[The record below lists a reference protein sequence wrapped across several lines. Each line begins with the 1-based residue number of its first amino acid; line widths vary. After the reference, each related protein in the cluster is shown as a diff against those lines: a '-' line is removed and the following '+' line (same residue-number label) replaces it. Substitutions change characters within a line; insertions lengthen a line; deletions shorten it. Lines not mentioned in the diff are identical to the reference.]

1 MKQMLITL
9 AAFLLLPATAFGQAL
24 TPEQTERIESVF
36 SDLAGLDSPG
46 ASVAVIQRGVTVY
59 SQGFGSAQI
68 EYGVPVSPQTVFHV
82 ASVSKQ
88 FTAMAV
94 LLLEADGRL
103 SLDDDIRTHMPEVP
117 DMGAVVTPRH
127 LLRHTSGV
135 RDQWELLAM
144 AGWRL
149 DDVIT
154 KVHVRRLLRNQRE
167 LNFEPGDEYM
177 YSNMGFSLL
186 ADLVERVSGKPF
198 SEFVNKRIFQPLGMS
213 LTHVHDDHQM
223 VVPDRAYSYATTPGG
238 YRNAVLSYANHGATS
253 LFTTAEDLV
262 TWLDNFRLGTIGGSS
277 LLEEMTTRGVL
288 NSGDTIAYAFGLSI
302 GQYRGAKTIGHGGAD
317 AGFRSQVLWFPEQ
330 ETGIAVLSNLASG
343 NPGLRARQIADV
355 VLEHSLDPVPTPVES
370 EATRP
375 EVALDAAILERYVG
389 EFRTSV
395 MVMEFETR
403 DGALWLIAP
412 GEARLRATAENV
424 FEPDGVEASVTFHV
438 RGGVADSLTFV
449 QSGQSLE
456 GSRVTESGPQDL
468 SPFLGTYYS
477 PEIETLYEVR
487 AGEDGLAVYHLR
499 FGEVPLLRSG
509 NEDMFTGSQFFMSQV
524 RFTRDDSG
532 NVDGFSLTGGRVRN
546 LRFEKLTS
554 ALPPG

>member
-1 MKQMLITL
+1 M
-9 AAFLLLPATAFGQAL
+9 
-24 TPEQTERIESVF
+24 
-36 SDLAGLDSPG
+36 
-46 ASVAVIQRGVTVY
+46 VY

-94 LLLEADGRL
+94 LLLEADGEL
-103 SLDDDIRTHMPEVP
+103 SLDADIRTYMPEVP

-127 LLRHTSGV
+127 LLHHTSGV

-154 KVHVRRLLRNQRE
+154 KDHVRRLLRNQRE
-167 LNFEPGDEYM
+167 LNFEPGAEYM

-198 SEFVNKRIFQPLGMS
+198 SEFVNERIFQPLGMS

-223 VVPDRAYSYATTPGG
+223 VVPNRAYSYRRSPDG

-317 AGFRSQVLWFPEQ
+317 AGFRSQVMWFPEL

-355 VLEHSLDPVPTPVES
+355 VLELALDPVPTPAER
-370 EATRP
+370 EATGP
-375 EVALDAAILERYVG
+375 EIALTAAILERYVG
-389 EFRTSV
+389 EFRTPPGIL
-395 MVMEFETR
+395 EFEIR
-403 DGALWLIAP
+403 DGALWLTAP

-424 FEPDGVEASVTFHV
+424 FEPDDVDASVTFHV
-438 RGGVADSLTFV
+438 RDGVADSLTLV

-456 GSRVTESGPQDL
+456 GSRVTESGPADL
-468 SPFLGTYYS
+468 SAFLGTYYS
-477 PEIETLYEVR
+477 PEIETLYDVR
-487 AGEDGLAVYHLR
+487 EGGDGLVVYHLR
-499 FGEVPLLRSG
+499 FGEVPLLAG
-509 NEDMFTGSQFFMSQV
+509 GEDTFTGSQFFMSQV

-532 NVDGFSLTGGRVRN
+532 DVDGFDLTGGRVRN
-546 LRFEKLTS
+546 LRFEKLAG
-554 ALPPG
+554 ALPRR